1 MVLIKINNVDCFCGQ
16 NYDSHIFI
24 NEKECI
30 EKCIKLKCNV
40 FIIFQNIV
48 YYRSQ
53 PIKECIMSLVNCNF
67 DTNLYIYIPDNFE
80 SYYNDIPKRVKC
92 YTTGIYNLPCTYNN
106 LRYDKEKLNSNLQSL
121 TNKTWTYEHNSNL
134 LKFLEE
140 EDFKF
145 AFDPYDNFGSMNI
158 PTFVKSRNKETPK
171 KSILLP
177 LENLYIPNY
186 YVDILNSDIPF
197 NKKKKSCVWRG
208 VNSGRFYAINKEKAS
223 REDLVLKHGK
233 NDNYNIGLSCAIYK
247 LENENMTYKC
257 KDISY
262 NIEEY
267 VKGNLTIKQQLEYMF
282 IISVEG
288 NDFATNLS
296 WIMLSNSV
304 PLMPIPYVETW
315 KMESELVPYIHYVP
329 LNNDFSD
336 LDEKMEWCTNNIDK
350 CEEIAYMS
358 KLYILQFFDKN
369 KEKDIIKEVINI
381 YKKNVICDISN
392 TST

>member
-16 NYDSHIFI
+16 NFDSHKFI
-24 NEKECI
+24 NDEDCI
-30 EKCIKLKCNV
+30 DKCIKLKCNIFVV
-40 FIIFQNIV
+40 FKNIV

-53 PIKECIMSLVNCNF
+53 TIKECIMSLVKCDF
-67 DTNLYIYIPDNFE
+67 DVNLYIYIPDNFE
-80 SYYNDIPKRVKC
+80 CYYNDIPKRIKC
-92 YTTGIYNLPCTYNN
+92 YTYGIYDSPCKYNK
-106 LRYDKEKLNSNLQSL
+106 LEYDKEKLNSNLHLLSKKDWIYQ
-121 TNKTWTYEHNSNL
+121 HNSNL
-134 LKFLEE
+134 LKFLGE

-145 AFDPYDNFGSMNI
+145 AFDPYDNFNSMHN
-158 PTFVKSRNKETPK
+158 PTFVKSRNKAVPK

-177 LENLYIPNY
+177 LEDLYIPNY
-186 YVDILNSDIPF
+186 YVDIPF
-197 NKKKKSCVWRG
+197 HKKKKSCVWRG
-208 VNSGRFYAINKEKAS
+208 ANSGRFYSVNKVKAS
-223 REDLVLKHGK
+223 REDLILKHGK
-233 NDNYNIGLSCAIYK
+233 NDNYNIGLSYANYK
-247 LENENMTYKC
+247 STTPYYNC
-257 KDISY
+257 KVLDY

-267 VKGNLTIKQQLEYMF
+267 VKGKLTIKQQLEYMF

-315 KMESELVPYIHYVP
+315 KMESELIPYIHYVP

-336 LDEKMEWCTNNIDK
+336 LDEKMEWCINNIDK

-381 YKKNVICDISN
+381 YKKNVLYNNLS
-392 TST
+392 